1 MTESVNLEKD
11 FFYPPGGILIWI
23 IIILELATF
32 SFGLIAM
39 VTYGKDNMQ
48 LYHDTCSTLNKN
60 MAFAN
65 TNILL
70 SSGFFM
76 AEALKAVKLKNKT
89 KSKLFLKLTIFF
101 GLTFVIIK
109 LVDYYLKIHEGIG
122 ITTNIFYTFYWFLTF
137 FHFMHVVLGIIFLA
151 YFLFKIDNI
160 IEKSDFEN
168 IESGAAFWHMCDLIW
183 LLLFPI
189 IFLIY

>member
-1 MTESVNLEKD
+1 MAETVNLEKD

-39 VTYGKDNMQ
+39 VTYGKDNIQ
-48 LYHDTCSTLNKN
+48 LYHETCGTLNKN
-60 MAFAN
+60 LAFVM
-65 TNILL
+65 TIILL
-70 SSGFFM
+70 TSGFFM
-76 AEALKAVKLKNKT
+76 AEALKAVKQKNNT
-89 KSKLFLKLTIFF
+89 KSKLFLKLTLFF

-109 LVDYYLKIHEGIG
+109 LVDYYLKINEGIG

-151 YFLFKIDNI
+151 YFLFKSR
-160 IEKSDFEN
+160 KR
-168 IESGAAFWHMCDLIW
+168 
-183 LLLFPI
+183 
-189 IFLIY
+189 